1 MKNVIPPY
9 NFSVLLILL
18 VHKESVIQC
27 NDICIVFTHHIAN
40 ASTKGF
46 AFLDFAY
53 HLHLLS
59 VAL

>member
-18 VHKESVIQC
+18 VHKESVIRC

-46 AFLDFAY
+46 AFLI
-53 HLHLLS
+53 
-59 VAL
+59 